1 MPAENHFRSTLAG
14 AWPLE
19 SWRDVTVLLAV
30 SGGADS
36 VALLRAVN
44 ALKQQDNSHHLSSPP
59 GGEGQIYVAHFNHG
73 LRGQESDADQAFVID
88 LCARLGVACESGQR
102 DVTTMAE
109 QQGDGIE
116 AAAREARYDF
126 FRETARRVGARY
138 VVTAHTADDQAETI
152 LHRIVRGTGLSG
164 LAGIARSRQ
173 LCDGISLMRPL
184 LQLRRVDVL
193 AYLKELQ
200 QTYQEDASNRDLRF
214 TRNRIRQQLL
224 PQLEADYNPNST
236 DALLRLG
243 RLATE
248 AQQVIESRID
258 EVWESAVVEQTA
270 STVRLDNRVLCGE
283 SDYLVRELLMSL
295 WRRQNWPQQQMGLP
309 QWEALAAMTQEE
321 GPASGALSLPG
332 GVRAKKE
339 GEQLSLTRPR

>member
-1 MPAENHFRSTLAG
+1 MPAENHFRSTLAT
-14 AWPLE
+14 AWPPN

-36 VALLRAVN
+36 VALLRAVC
-44 ALKQQDNSHHLSSPP
+44 ALKQQHGSPDLTSPP
-59 GGEGQIYVAHFNHG
+59 EGEGRIYVAHFNHG
-73 LRGQESDADQAFVID
+73 LRGQESDTDQAFVVE
-88 LCARLGVACESGQR
+88 LCERLGVTCELGGQ
-102 DVTTMAE
+102 DVTTLAE

-116 AAAREARYDF
+116 AAARNARYEF

-193 AYLKELQ
+193 AYLEELEQ
-200 QTYQEDASNRDLRF
+200 SYRDDASNCDLRF

-243 RLATE
+243 RLASE

-258 EVWESAVVEQTA
+258 ELWESAVVDQTD
-270 STVRLDNRVLCGE
+270 STVRIDIGVLRRE
-283 SDYLVRELLMSL
+283 NDYLVRELLMSL
-295 WRRQNWPQQQMGLP
+295 WRRQEWPLQQMGLA
-309 QWEALAAMTQEE
+309 QWESLAAMTQEE

-332 GVRAKKE
+332 GVHAKKE